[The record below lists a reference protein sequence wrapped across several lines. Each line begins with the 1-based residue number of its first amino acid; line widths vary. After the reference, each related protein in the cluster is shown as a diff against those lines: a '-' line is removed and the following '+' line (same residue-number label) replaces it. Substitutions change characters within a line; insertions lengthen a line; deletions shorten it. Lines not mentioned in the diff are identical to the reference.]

1 MFFPR
6 YPEIAELDL
15 EWYAVPAFSYF
26 LFEVGGIKFPC
37 SPFTGW
43 WTLQEIAIRAYL
55 DYHGF
60 NLSEARNNPM
70 KSKTMHIKSPSL
82 V

>member
-1 MFFPR
+1 MTHLR
-6 YPEIAELDL
+6 HPEIADLDL

-60 NLSEARNNPM
+60 NLSEVQEPYSIWLTR
-70 KSKTMHIKSPSL
+70 TI
-82 V
+82 